1 MIQRTILFADDEAMI
16 LDVAQAMLGYL
27 QFLVIP
33 AANGREALQRFE
45 ENKDTIDLVI
55 LDISMPELDGFTC
68 LRRIRQISEVPVL
81 ISSGLSQTIT
91 EDDVR
96 HHRAQGI
103 LPKPFTL
110 ESLQQIVES
119 ILPK

>member
-1 MIQRTILFADDEAMI
+1 M
-16 LDVAQAMLGYL
+16 
-27 QFLVIP
+27 
-33 AANGREALQRFE
+33 QRFE